1 MTQKILWCE
10 YGNSKCR
17 KSKLNLKLKH
27 FLKKLPEGKGKLKKA
42 AINNVNNKVLIVYWS
57 DIFEGN

>member
-1 MTQKILWCE
+1 MKQKILWCK
-10 YGNSKCR
+10 YDNSKCR
-17 KSKLNLKLKH
+17 KNKLNLKLKY

-42 AINNVNNKVLIVYWS
+42 AINNISNKVLIVYWP